1 MLKKLTSLGSSP
13 AGPGNFLEIGV
24 LLVRGV
30 TAWQACGVLGLVIA
44 LCLDTLGLS
53 NSLGPMLF
61 LLKAFVVDCLFL
73 SLQEV
78 VGVLPV
84 ILERYPFGIPAT
96 SVPVE
101 CFFVCNNAELAA
113 PFELLNALLQLDE
126 TSCNLENSFLSKGV
140 DECVGSLP
148 DEDEALSTKGPTLLP
163 ELEGLKLCCCSPCIF
178 ETPAIEFL

>member
-1 MLKKLTSLGSSP
+1 M
-13 AGPGNFLEIGV
+13 
-24 LLVRGV
+24 
-30 TAWQACGVLGLVIA
+30 
-44 LCLDTLGLS
+44 
-53 NSLGPMLF
+53 
-61 LLKAFVVDCLFL
+61 VDCLFL

-84 ILERYPFGIPAT
+84 TLERYPFGIPAT